1 MKTGVF
7 NLDRS
12 AKAIIAGAIAMAATI
27 ATGYDDG
34 LLTSSEKALA
44 VGAGLTALAGVW
56 AFENIY
62 AKAGI
67 AAAVAICAAIATAT
81 EDSAVSAQEWVTI
94 ILAGLVALYSVL
106 YGVVNKDTVVVENPP
121 VSTRPPKSVR

>member
-1 MKTGVF
+1 MQGVF

-12 AKAIIAGAIAMAATI
+12 AKAIIAGAIAMCTTI

-44 VGAGLTALAGVW
+44 VGAGLSALAGVW
-56 AFENIY
+56 AVKNLY

-67 AAAVAICAAIATAT
+67 SAAIAGLAALATAT

-94 ILAGLVALYSVL
+94 ILAVLVAFYAV
-106 YGVVNKDTVVVENPP
+106 YQGVENTDTPP
-121 VSTRPPKSVR
+121 VVKTPPPPVA

>member
-12 AKAIIAGAIAMAATI
+12 AKAIIAGAIAMATTI

-56 AFENIY
+56 AFSNIY

-67 AAAVAICAAIATAT
+67 AAAIAGCAAIATAT

-94 ILAGLVALYSVL
+94 IVAVLVAYYAVA
-106 YGVVNKDTVVVENPP
+106 YGVENKETVEPTAT
-121 VSTRPPKSVR
+121 STRPAKSVR